1 MTPFY
6 ITEVMP
12 YDKTAHI
19 QHYTLLLSRCCYH
32 PGLLVSCIGGESMR
46 HNVYLDNSNADILL
60 REPVPENKKARRTL
74 ANKQVAIGMRHFV
87 VEEKHGFNPVLHCWC
102 GAEDASIELDYIT
115 NGIDPMTAMLSE
127 FVNAHAECKAQGM
140 DA

>member
-1 MTPFY
+1 
-6 ITEVMP
+6 MP

-19 QHYTLLLSRCCYH
+19 QRHTLRLSHHCYH
-32 PGLLVSCIGGESMR
+32 PGLLVSRIGGEPMM
-46 HNVYLDNSNADILL
+46 HYIKQHETLNVVFVDDSNADILL
-60 REPVPENKKARRTL
+60 RQVVAENKKARRVL
-74 ANKQVAIGMRHFV
+74 ANKHVAIGLRHFV

-115 NGIDPMTAMLSE
+115 NGIDPMTAMLSD